1 MWLQRRTMDTTWVVR
16 RHTEALDSDVGDG
29 MARQVHSESRGKN
42 SMVDSIFNAC
52 ERTMNKVEGAYS
64 CITLINQVG
73 MFGFRDPHGIRPLVL
88 GKRTG
93 FNGNEWCLASED
105 CAFGPVGFERV
116 RDIAPGEAVLI
127 TEDGQLL
134 TRQVR
139 LESVDTSPQRAR
151 RHV

>member
-1 MWLQRRTMDTTWVVR
+1 
-16 RHTEALDSDVGDG
+16 
-29 MARQVHSESRGKN
+29 
-42 SMVDSIFNAC
+42 MVDSIFDAC
-52 ERTMNKVEGAYS
+52 ERTMNKIEGAYS

-73 MFGFRDPHGIRPLVL
+73 MFGFRDPNGIRPLVL

-116 RDIAPGEAVLI
+116 RDINPGEAVLI

-139 LESVDTSPQRAR
+139 LTHHLAWPSVSSPPLQPVGTGEALC
-151 RHV
+151 